1 MFNFD
6 AYIVS
11 VLASLSGYAY
21 EPLKVYGLVVLLMF
35 ASSFGLPVPEEVTL
49 VSAGLVAH
57 MALDPVTYPP
67 PFEGAH
73 GVSVV
78 TLCIVSF
85 LAVFFSDLVVYLL
98 GKYFGARI
106 IKTKFFQKQVA
117 GKGFNTINRWFQK
130 YGGWCAG
137 IFRFT
142 PGLRFPGHMSCG
154 LLGIPL
160 WKFVL
165 IDGIAALFSVPTQ
178 VYFVATYGDVILGK
192 FKEFKIIL
200 ACVLGVVFVLWL
212 LRKVYLKHTAHKDQ
226 LKTTLE
232 K

>member
-1 MFNFD
+1 MFNID
-6 AYIVS
+6 AYIAEI
-11 VLASLSGYAY
+11 LAALSGYAY
-21 EPLKVYGLVVLLMF
+21 QPLKVYGLVTLLMF

-57 MALDPVTYPP
+57 MAKDPVNYPP
-67 PFEGAH
+67 PFAGAEG
-73 GVSVV
+73 VPVL
-78 TLCIVSF
+78 TLCIVCF
-85 LAVFFSDLVVYLL
+85 FAVFLSDLTVYLL
-98 GKYFGARI
+98 GKFFGAKI

-117 GKGFNTINRWFQK
+117 GKGFDTINRWFQK

-142 PGLRFPGHMSCG
+142 PGLRFPGHLSCG

-160 WKFVL
+160 WKFML

-192 FKEFKIIL
+192 FKEFKLIL
-200 ACVLGVVFVLWL
+200 FSVLAVVFVIWL
-212 LRKVYLKHTAHKDQ
+212 LRKVYLKHTAHKNQ
-226 LKTTLE
+226 LQELE

>member
-1 MFNFD
+1 MFNID
-6 AYIVS
+6 AYIAEI
-11 VLASLSGYAY
+11 LAALSGYAY
-21 EPLKVYGLVVLLMF
+21 QPLKVYGLVTLLMF

-57 MALDPVTYPP
+57 MAKDPTNYPP
-67 PFEGAH
+67 PFAGAEG
-73 GVSVV
+73 VPVL
-78 TLCIVSF
+78 TLCIVCF
-85 LAVFFSDLVVYLL
+85 FAVFISDLTVYFL
-98 GKYFGARI
+98 GKFFGAKI

-117 GKGFNTINRWFQK
+117 GKGFDTINRWFQK

-142 PGLRFPGHMSCG
+142 PGLRFPGHLSCG

-165 IDGIAALFSVPTQ
+165 IDGTAALISVPTQ

-192 FKEFKIIL
+192 FKEFKLIL
-200 ACVLGVVFVLWL
+200 FGVMAVVFVIWL
-212 LRKVYLKHTAHKDQ
+212 LRKVYLKHTAHKNQ
-226 LKTTLE
+226 LQELE